1 MGAAIAAR
9 VMDNETASDQ
19 YHSPPSG
26 RPEAML
32 FTKKTLNTT
41 VTITVVKAELAKS

>member
-9 VMDNETASDQ
+9 VMEIDTAKDQ

-26 RPEAML
+26 RPAAIL
-32 FTKKTLNTT
+32 FTKNTLKTT
-41 VTITVVKAELAKS
+41 VTITVVKAEFAKS